1 MSDDLLPFLEIA
13 FEKGKTLS
21 KNIYP
26 SIVLESL

>member
-1 MSDDLLPFLEIA
+1 MVCCFLEIA